1 MMSTKSMPSGVL
13 PVSPLVSPAT
23 KNINPENAATN
34 MGGHIT
40 ATNKNLIQQ
49 QLPLRKEC
57 DLALQFQFR
66 VMKGFIANPRQWY
79 KRERAQLLNDRSLQ
93 NGGRR
98 YTNIAPASG
107 LNATRPPRTYN
118 QALKNSSIKKSR
130 LKLWLTVEAPA
141 GPIRVKPSRKDNN
154 YSSVRDFCPPPD
166 ILPKAIQDQAE
177 GL

>member
-1 MMSTKSMPSGVL
+1 
-13 PVSPLVSPAT
+13 
-23 KNINPENAATN
+23 
-34 MGGHIT
+34 
-40 ATNKNLIQQ
+40 
-49 QLPLRKEC
+49 
-57 DLALQFQFR
+57 
-66 VMKGFIANPRQWY
+66 MKGFTANPRQWY

-177 GL
+177 GLWRWPCRSSPSRIRKALAANLHLDCATYLTSKRRIFVSRLGAWNLEKSFEKHRFSTGL